1 MISAAFVAL
10 AKINTLLCT
19 WLLLIAILDGSC
31 RSMLI
36 NIYIVE
42 NVTIIGFS
50 IYLLVKLY
58 SENVNDPLKILKR
71 NLTIVWESYLDRMFL
86 FFLTL
91 DAFSF
96 CDKIDGR
103 VELEEVDEV
112 EEEDEWEEEQADWR
126 EEEMENRR
134 EE

>member
-71 NLTIVWESYLDRMFL
+71 NLNIVWESYLDRMFL

-103 VELEEVDEV
+103 VELEEVDEW
-112 EEEDEWEEEQADWR
+112 EEEAEWEEEEADWR

>member
-31 RSMLI
+31 RRMLI

-58 SENVNDPLKILKR
+58 TENVNDPLKILKR
-71 NLTIVWESYLDRMFL
+71 NLNIVWESYLDRMFL